1 MVPLCQ
7 LQTIFHCYSYTA
19 YKDESNS
26 KIYGLVRVSYRARC
40 TTWNYLLSLK
50 QTQFFFLLMSG
61 YMYVDIGCKYFKR
74 LKGFICDNSVP
85 PRAVRC
91 CPLKCF
97 MHLQGKCIDIL
108 LM

>member
-1 MVPLCQ
+1 
-7 LQTIFHCYSYTA
+7 
-19 YKDESNS
+19 
-26 KIYGLVRVSYRARC
+26 
-40 TTWNYLLSLK
+40 
-50 QTQFFFLLMSG
+50 
-61 YMYVDIGCKYFKR
+61 MYVDIGCKYFKR